1 MACRASRTAIGS
13 ARSSRARDTNA
24 PALRRTAS
32 LRRIASVTIVIIAFA
47 AVATAAITLVTTPGW
62 FPNDANTYRAA
73 AERLNDGHFLY
84 RLLPGDRPMALRPPY
99 ITVPLLSP
107 PPIAV
112 IWRPFS
118 LLGDASLY
126 LWWAGCVAATLL
138 ALILLARR
146 RPIET
151 GAGMLVLVIPLGL
164 ALGWSNVDGYFLLAL
179 AGTWLAAR
187 SGKNVAAGGL
197 VATMVAIKLTPAP
210 LVLWLLAIGR
220 YGAAAAS
227 VGFGA
232 VWLAVSVAG
241 AGLPAHFEYLDI
253 IRNTLGPG
261 TTDLSLAGLGRA
273 IGLPVAVAGYL
284 PAAWWLVCG
293 AAIALLRHRPGPAF
307 AAAVL
312 MQVLGSPVVEPYT
325 LILLLALIAPL
336 AWPWHAAKIGSPA
349 STS

>member
-1 MACRASRTAIGS
+1 M
-13 ARSSRARDTNA
+13 
-24 PALRRTAS
+24 
-32 LRRIASVTIVIIAFA
+32 
-47 AVATAAITLVTTPGW
+47 VTTPGW
-62 FPNDANTYRAA
+62 SPNDANTYRAA

-84 RLLPGDRPMALRPPY
+84 RLLPGDRPMSFRPPY

-112 IWRPFS
+112 LWRPLS

-138 ALILLARR
+138 ALVLMARR

-151 GAGMLVLVIPLGL
+151 GVGMLLLVIPLGL

-179 AGTWLAAR
+179 VGTWFAAR
-187 SGKNVAAGGL
+187 SGKDLAAGGL
-197 VATMVAIKLTPAP
+197 IATMVAIKLTPAP
-210 LVLWLLAIGR
+210 LALWLLAIGR
-220 YGAAAAS
+220 YRAVAAF

-232 VWLAVSVAG
+232 IWLAVSVAG
-241 AGLPAHFEYLDI
+241 AGLPAHFEYLDV

-273 IGLPVAVAGYL
+273 IGLPVAAAGFL
-284 PAAWWLVCG
+284 PVAWWLLCG
-293 AAIALLRHRPGPAF
+293 VAITLLRHRSGPAF
-307 AAAVL
+307 GAAVL
-312 MQVLGSPVVEPYT
+312 MQVLGSPVVQPYT
-325 LILLLALIAPL
+325 FILLLALIAPL
-336 AWPWHAAKIGSPA
+336 AWPWHAAKMGSPA